1 VQSLSLNYISVLKS
15 RMKREHT
22 PKLFGT
28 NGVRGIFG
36 QDLDLPFIMKVS
48 RSLASFF
55 AKGPLLVGIDG
66 RLSSPIISRI
76 VSATLNSS
84 GTDTFM
90 AGLLPTPC
98 LQYATKHL
106 GYQGGI
112 MITAS
117 HNPPEYNG
125 IKVIASDGVEV
136 SRDDES
142 KIELN
147 FNSGNISPGM
157 KIGREGKEDRVIS
170 SYVDSVIHVVE
181 SEKIS
186 SKGFKIVMDTGNG
199 TQSLVAPI
207 IAQKLGCK
215 VLTLN
220 GNIDGNF
227 PGRGSEPTPLNLSTL
242 TSLVK
247 STNADLGVAYDGD
260 GDRSIFCDENGQIIW
275 GDRLGASLIAYLL
288 KNGYEGTDIVCP
300 VNTTMMV
307 NMVAQKAG
315 SKVIHTKVGSVV
327 VSREMIKRNAVLGLE
342 ENGGFMN
349 ARMNSVRDGA
359 LTTLLVLEMLSSG
372 SGKRPLSRE
381 IMDLPRIFQ
390 YKSKFSCNSL
400 ELAEHA
406 IASCSSHGTNLR
418 IENLDG
424 VKIWIDEE
432 TWVMVRPS
440 GTEPLIRMYAEST
453 DKDLLDSKVREYS
466 KVIMN
471 ALDNHEIK

>member
-1 VQSLSLNYISVLKS
+1 
-15 RMKREHT
+15 MEREHT

-36 QDLDLPFIMKVS
+36 QDLNLEFIMRVS

-55 AKGPLLVGIDG
+55 AKGPLLVGFDG
-66 RLSSPIISRI
+66 RISSPVISRI

-84 GTDTFM
+84 GVDTSM

-98 LQYATKHL
+98 LQYATRYL

-125 IKVIASDGVEV
+125 IKVIASDGVEI

-147 FNSGNISPGM
+147 FNSADIPPIR
-157 KIGREGKEDRVIS
+157 KIGRESKEDRVIS
-170 SYVDSVIHVVE
+170 SYVDTAIDIVK
-181 SEKIS
+181 SENIYP
-186 SKGFKIVMDTGNG
+186 KGFKIVMDIGNG
-199 TQSLVAPI
+199 TQALVAPM
-207 IAQKLGCK
+207 IAQKFGCK
-215 VLTLN
+215 VLTVN

-227 PGRGSEPTPLNLSTL
+227 PGRGSEPTHSNLSTL

-247 STNADLGVAYDGD
+247 STNADFGVAYDGD

-275 GDRLGASLIAYLL
+275 GDRLGASLIKYLL

-307 NMVAQKAG
+307 SIVAQNEG
-315 SKVIHTKVGSVV
+315 SKVIHTKVGSVE
-327 VSREMIKRNAVLGLE
+327 VSREMIKRNALLGLE

-349 ARMNSVRDGA
+349 ARLNCVRDGA

-381 IMDLPRIFQ
+381 IMDLPQIFQ
-390 YKSKFSCNSL
+390 YKSKFNCKSL
-400 ELAEHA
+400 ELAELV
-406 IASCSSHGTNLR
+406 IESCSSHGTNIR
-418 IENLDG
+418 VENLDG

-432 TWVMVRPS
+432 TWVMVRAS
-440 GTEPLIRMYAEST
+440 GTEPLIRVYAEST

-466 KVIMN
+466 NVIRN
-471 ALDNHEIK
+471 VLDNDEVK